1 MYADGTIKMP
11 DGQILTPRQP
21 YDATMIYKKN
31 DKVRENAKAIYNGAE
46 AQIVKVDVKDSTVA
60 DSKAM
65 RVQNPVSQPQ
75 SRKSTG
81 TMSRIMKIP
90 ESGIFPEEGASHVN
104 KAGSSV

>member
-1 MYADGTIKMP
+1 MYADGIIKMP

-65 RVQNPVSQPQ
+65 RVQVPVSRPAAQPQ
-75 SRKSTG
+75 SRKI
-81 TMSRIMKIP
+81 SRDYEP
-90 ESGIFPEEGASHVN
+90 DYGDSGIGHISRS
-104 KAGSSV
+104 GR

>member
-65 RVQNPVSQPQ
+65 RVQSPVSQPAAQPQ
-75 SRKSTG
+75 SRKIN
-81 TMSRIMKIP
+81 RDYEP
-90 ESGIFPEEGASHVN
+90 DYEDSGIGHISRR
-104 KAGSSV
+104 GR

>member
-1 MYADGTIKMP
+1 MLYADGTIKMP

-65 RVQNPVSQPQ
+65 RVQNPVSQPVAQPQ
-75 SRKSTG
+75 SRKIN
-81 TMSRIMKIP
+81 RDYEP
-90 ESGIFPEEGASHVN
+90 DYEDSGIGHISRR
-104 KAGSSV
+104 GR